1 MNSQNNIIIGVLYR
15 PPGTDISI
23 FSEELNTICTRIKPE
38 RKICHM
44 IGDYNINLLNA
55 ESHPPTQDFL
65 NSMYSNSLFP
75 VITKPTRVTSSSAT
89 LIDNLFTNAIAN
101 AQSFTGILYADVS
114 DHFPIFYIDHS
125 TKVKIPH
132 KYIRKRIYSPE
143 NLQKFT
149 DACDAHEWNNVLA
162 SNGRK
167 MPLRCII
174 MNLLKY
180 IIVVFLSKTLSHRIN
195 IENLGYRK
203 VFANLLNTKTNC
215 IEWKWEATLPKPH
228 WNITCTGLNSI
239 LCCGLLKGIILT
251 NYSVV
256 IKTI

>member
-1 MNSQNNIIIGVLYR
+1 MKSQNNIIIGLLYR
-15 PPGTDISI
+15 PRGTDKSI
-23 FSEELNTICTRIKPE
+23 FGEELNTICTRIKPT

-44 IGDYNINLLNA
+44 IGDYNINHLNA

-65 NSMYSNSLFP
+65 NCMYSNSLFP
-75 VITKPTRVTSSSAT
+75 VITKPTRVTTSSAT

-101 AQSFTGILYADVS
+101 AQSFTGILYAHVS

-132 KYIRKRIYSPE
+132 QYIYE
-143 NLQKFT
+143 NVFILHKTYKNLLMRVTLMNGIMFLHQT
-149 DACDAHEWNNVLA
+149 
-162 SNGRK
+162 GRK

-195 IENLGYRK
+195 IENIGCRK

-215 IEWKWEATLPKPH
+215 IE
-228 WNITCTGLNSI
+228 
-239 LCCGLLKGIILT
+239 
-251 NYSVV
+251 
-256 IKTI
+256 